1 MAAAAAVVALL
12 PSCSQMSPCGTETV
26 PTAEVI
32 LEKKN
37 FRVVAA
43 RVSGEDAGFTILPA
57 LAGLSRLAGSKATAL
72 PTGIPVVPIT
82 EAAALDDLYKK
93 SGLSNPNGRALQ
105 LINVS
110 KEIGGYN
117 AIIFGRPIIR
127 ITGDLIEFTS
137 SSSAAT
143 TDEKKKR

>member
-1 MAAAAAVVALL
+1 MKVTAKLMAAAAAVVALL

-32 LEKKN
+32 LAKKN
-37 FRVVAA
+37 YRVVAA
-43 RVSGEDAGFTILPA
+43 RVTGEDAGFTILPA
-57 LAGLSRLAGSKATAL
+57 LSGLTRLAGANAMAVPNGFPL
-72 PTGIPVVPIT
+72 VPIS

-117 AIIFGRPIIR
+117 AFIFGRPVVR
-127 ITGDLIEFTS
+127 VTGDLIEFTS
-137 SSSAAT
+137 GAAQ
-143 TDEKKKR
+143 